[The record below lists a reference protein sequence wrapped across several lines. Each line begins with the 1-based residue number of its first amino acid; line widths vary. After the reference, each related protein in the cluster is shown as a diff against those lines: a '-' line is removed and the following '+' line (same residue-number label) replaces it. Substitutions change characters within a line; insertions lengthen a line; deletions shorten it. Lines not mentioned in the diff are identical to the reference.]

1 MRGMRACADPKFRK
15 EEVYS
20 PSPQRAKGK
29 GGSVAYAASFA
40 HSMTLIAD
48 SNVKPQTQSLRARHV
63 CQMLDH
69 CANRMLRIVD
79 AKVSVL
85 MRGVE
90 AAHECW
96 PIPVGEMAGILFR
109 VL

>member
-20 PSPQRAKGK
+20 ASPQRAKGK

-40 HSMTLIAD
+40 HSTALIAD
-48 SNVKPQTQSLRARHV
+48 SNAKPETVSLHARHV
-63 CQMLDH
+63 GQMLDH
-69 CANRMLRIVD
+69 RANRMLRIVD

-90 AAHECW
+90 PAHECW
-96 PIPVGEMAGILFR
+96 PIPVGEMTGILFR